1 MNSPNF
7 RGCSNLLIHSLLTN
21 FSGHMT
27 KDQVLVANIRRI
39 EYFLRIWHLVGSHQM
54 RLEILNDSNFR
65 HAVVILI
72 TLVHLRCVLSRHYG
86 IELKVVNQLLIVFE
100 SDSPLPSTLD
110 LQVLNNNPTIFNILF
125 SFGGHLAAT
134 ALK

>member
-7 RGCSNLLIHSLLTN
+7 RGCSNLLIQSLPTN

-27 KDQVLVANIRRI
+27 KDQVLVTNIRRI
-39 EYFLRIWHLVGSHQM
+39 EYFLCIWHLVGSHQM

-110 LQVLNNNPTIFNILF
+110 LQVLSNNPTIFNILF